1 MESKTFLVDFDVT
14 VDLSGS
20 LHIKAETPEQAQLI
34 AKHLIKQCLEK
45 EYCDIELLIND
56 DEEDGNFLT
65 VKEMGHSRSLN
76 ITNSMALN

>member
-1 MESKTFLVDFDVT
+1 MENKAFSIDFRAT
-14 VDLSGS
+14 VDLAGS
-20 LHIKAETPEQAQLI
+20 LHIEAETQEEAQLI
-34 AKHLIKQCLEK
+34 AKRLIKQCLEK

-65 VKEMGHSRSLN
+65 VKEMGYSRGLN